1 MTKHINLV
9 ISNPHKIKEAAAANL
24 EHRALSIKPA
34 DKVVFTAMSKKYFY
48 LRFFA
53 IKFVLEQGAAPINP
67 FASFDYFLL
76 DAVERDTVRRANNT
90 LVARADEL
98 WVFGSIADGV
108 RAEIIQAQQQN
119 KPVRFF
125 TFKNDRDIYEV
136 SQSELVYEDGVDDKT
151 INRESEIRETAT
163 KLRKKNRTS
172 VVSGNAI
179 RKMALPWRN

>member
-53 IKFVLEQGAAPINP
+53 IKFVLEQGTVPINP

-125 TFKNDRDIYEV
+125 TVKNDRDIYEV
-136 SQSELVYEDGVDDKT
+136 SQSELVYEDGVDK
-151 INRESEIRETAT
+151 I
-163 KLRKKNRTS
+163 
-172 VVSGNAI
+172 
-179 RKMALPWRN
+179 